1 MRTSWP
7 TLEDFWREDIERERS
22 PECDYG
28 VHWAGPGEGRP
39 GAWPLWRVSYLQY
52 TGEVVAVCQM
62 KGCPVALLGV
72 VPPDED
78 TRQAEGYGRGKTYY
92 ETLDGILEGWA
103 ELDSGERELTW
114 VTGRLAVRGMAVMGD
129 A

>member
-62 KGCPVALLGV
+62 EGCPVGLLGV

-78 TRQAEGYGRGKTYY
+78 TPQVEEYCRGNRY
-92 ETLDGILEGWA
+92 LQ
-103 ELDSGERELTW
+103 SFP
-114 VTGRLAVRGMAVMGD
+114 GRLASAEEGD
-129 A
+129 